1 MQHADQIRK
10 SKSDNGL
17 AFYALESIGLLVT
30 AALIYACLHQG
41 LFFPSTWQWIS
52 IWFPAVLLVLWLI
65 TTNRASNSAE
75 LMYNHIPI
83 VFIPLFIALIYVWHL
98 QFGNPVSVNGTRDS
112 LMQFFIISVFAAGCY
127 ILGQSIGGKKWLSA
141 GFQLTGWLMTL
152 SGLLAVCG
160 LLVLPNAV
168 MRTDDPLLS
177 AYGARLAGL
186 VEYPNAY
193 GVLVGMFFLER
204 LASAASACTSSPTG
218 ELRKVAGTALG
229 LFPAATALLI
239 SESRGAW
246 LALLLSALALLLLQ
260 RQGRRLPLLCASA
273 PPLLCAALAHQALA
287 GAALAPAPLPGLM
300 LLAGG
305 EIAALALAL
314 LLHALLAR
322 GHSVAA
328 ACMALA
334 ALTGAAGL
342 VYHTAISRITSGAT
356 WFAREAMW
364 RDAVLYGLRSPWLGH
379 GGDAWKH
386 AVYTVQSTPYIGTEV
401 HSGYLEL
408 FLDTGVMGLMLMLL
422 LFAYILRL
430 LLRHSRD
437 SIPVCLIVMLHG
449 AVDFDFSYPLFW
461 MLLVL
466 IAAWKLPVQRL

>member
-1 MQHADQIRK
+1 MQHADQKRT
-10 SKSDNGL
+10 SKVGNGL
-17 AFYALESIGLLVT
+17 AIYGIVLIGLLVT
-30 AALIYACLHQG
+30 ATMVYACLNQG

-52 IWFPAVLLVLWLI
+52 VLFPSVLLVLWLL
-65 TTNRASNSAE
+65 TVTPASNTATR
-75 LMYNHIPI
+75 MYNDTPI
-83 VFIPLFIALIYVWHL
+83 ILFPLFIGFIYAWHL
-98 QFGNPVSVNGTRDS
+98 LFGDPQSINGTRDS
-112 LMQFFIISVFAAGCY
+112 LMQFFFVSVFAAGCC
-127 ILGQSIGGKKWLSA
+127 ILGQSVIGKKWLGA
-141 GFQLTGWLMTL
+141 GFQLMGWLMTL

-193 GVLVGMFFLER
+193 GVLVGMFLLER
-204 LASAASACTSSPTG
+204 LASAASASSSFPAG
-218 ELRKVAGTALG
+218 ELRKLAGTILG

-260 RQGRRLPLLCASA
+260 RQGGRLPLLCASA
-273 PPLLCAALAHQALA
+273 APLLCAALAHHALA

-305 EIAALALAL
+305 EIAALGGAL
-314 LLHALLAR
+314 LLHTLLAR
-322 GHSVAA
+322 GHRVAA
-328 ACMALA
+328 ACLALA

-342 VYHTAISRITSGAT
+342 VYHTVISRITSGAT

-364 RDAVLYGLRSPWLGH
+364 RDAAQYGLRSPWLGH

-401 HSGYLEL
+401 HSGYLDL
-408 FLDTGVMGLMLMLL
+408 FLDTGVIGLMLMLF
-422 LFAYILRL
+422 LFAYILHL

-437 SIPVCLIVMLHG
+437 SIPVCLIVMFHG
-449 AVDFDFSYPLFW
+449 AIDFDFSYPLFW

-466 IAAWKLPVQRL
+466 IAAWKLPVRSL